1 MPCWP
6 ADSPVPK
13 LARDAAV
20 VDGNAESSDTGTWP
34 WPACMDRAQERGVGA
49 LLLQQ
54 VPAQPVGQH
63 HAHAF
68 GGRKVQFVL
77 EPRDTQAGRGA
88 GEHLGDGTVPER
100 RGGRERGRTGAG
112 GQRDGGGGVGG
123 QGGSQYR
130 DWQLIFGGL
139 RLTEM
144 GHVSAG
150 GRG

>member
-6 ADSPVPK
+6 AARPVPK

-20 VDGNAESSDTGTWP
+20 VDGNAESSDTGTL
-34 WPACMDRAQERGVGA
+34 ALAGLQDRAQERGVGG

-54 VPAQPVGQH
+54 VAAQPVGQH
-63 HAHAF
+63 HADAL
-68 GGRKVQFVL
+68 GGRQVQFVV
-77 EPRDTQAGRGA
+77 ESRDAQAGGGA
-88 GEHLGDGTVPER
+88 GQDLGDGAVSER